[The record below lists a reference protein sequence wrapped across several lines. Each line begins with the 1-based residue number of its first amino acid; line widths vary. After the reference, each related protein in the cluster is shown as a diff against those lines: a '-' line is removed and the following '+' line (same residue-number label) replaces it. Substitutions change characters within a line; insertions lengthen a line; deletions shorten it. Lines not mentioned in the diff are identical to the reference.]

1 MNGSQKT
8 WLCLIDQPGA
18 VRAERHRTA
27 VGQRG
32 PRVRRL
38 CLQHVPV
45 DDTILYALLTLYL
58 DKLGVS
64 LALWSTRQSRVPVSA
79 IVLVSAPRW
88 SGRGSGAAA
97 RVDGAQQPSISIR
110 ELTKYFTSLIL
121 VEGGAGGVLPAGRGV
136 LYKGEVFKDMYNGIS
151 MDMYKGEMF
160 CLLGHNGAGKAARH
174 HVWRCLDP
182 GRVCEPHPQ
191 VSKCIN

>member
-58 DKLGVS
+58 DKVFPSRYGQRASPVFLCLPSFWCLRRVGADEAQ
-64 LALWSTRQSRVPVSA
+64 ALQ
-79 IVLVSAPRW
+79 
-88 SGRGSGAAA
+88 
-97 RVDGAQQPSISIR
+97 R
-110 ELTKYFTSLIL
+110 EL
-121 VEGGAGGVLPAGRGV
+121 
-136 LYKGEVFKDMYNGIS
+136 M
-151 MDMYKGEMF
+151 
-160 CLLGHNGAGKAARH
+160 ARSS
-174 HVWRCLDP
+174 R
-182 GRVCEPHPQ
+182 RYR
-191 VSKCIN
+191 SAS